1 MVQWNDSFSSM
12 DVGMIDQTMLKPLI
26 SLCGLFYL
34 CAIKLTLF
42 ILESLLEQQ
51 IGIRVEDEDFQKNQ
65 REQNTQDDEKKN
77 FN

>member
-42 ILESLLEQQ
+42 ILKSLLEQQ
-51 IGIRVEDEDFQKNQ
+51 IGIRVEDEDFWKNQ
-65 REQNTQDDEKKN
+65 REQNT
-77 FN
+77 

>member
-34 CAIKLTLF
+34 CAINLTLF
-42 ILESLLEQQ
+42 ILKSLLEQQ
-51 IGIRVEDEDFQKNQ
+51 IGIRVWGRRFLEEPK
-65 REQNTQDDEKKN
+65 RTKHTRWWKKE
-77 FN
+77 F